1 MKAYRFINGGA
12 IEHLTLHDEPMLQ
25 PQRSEVLIR
34 VRAVSLNYRDLAM
47 IKGSYPRGQR
57 AGLIP
62 VSDAAGEVVAVGAD
76 VDRFSVGARV
86 INSFHPRWYA
96 GAPPSTLSKDSYG
109 SARDGWLVE
118 YKTVNQEALVPCPSH
133 LSFEEAST
141 LPCAALT
148 AWSALTDGAPI
159 RAGCT
164 VLTQGTGGVSIFAV
178 QFAKMLGARVIAT
191 TSSASKAE
199 KLLTLGAG
207 EVINY
212 LDHPRWGEK
221 ARELMQGRGV
231 DRVVEVGGSGTLPQS
246 IRAVAAGGEVVLIGF
261 LDGSS
266 PEVDFQELFRS
277 AALIRRSSAGNR
289 AALEDLIRALE
300 YTRVRPVVDRIFP
313 FKHAAD
319 ALRFYE
325 QRMFFGK
332 VVVSMGNS

>member
-141 LPCAALT
+141 LPCADSRRLHSVDARNGWRFDLC
-148 AWSALTDGAPI
+148 
-159 RAGCT
+159 RAVRQDVG
-164 VLTQGTGGVSIFAV
+164 
-178 QFAKMLGARVIAT
+178 GARDRHHIQ
-191 TSSASKAE
+191 
-199 KLLTLGAG
+199 
-207 EVINY
+207 
-212 LDHPRWGEK
+212 RQ
-221 ARELMQGRGV
+221 QGRKTTNTRRGRGHQLPGPPPLGREGARAHARKGCRPCCGSRRFGNTSAIDQGGGRRWRGCA
-231 DRVVEVGGSGTLPQS
+231 DRLPRRLQPRGGFPGIIPECSINSSQLSGQPGGARGPDP
-246 IRAVAAGGEVVLIGF
+246 RA
-261 LDGSS
+261 
-266 PEVDFQELFRS
+266 
-277 AALIRRSSAGNR
+277 
-289 AALEDLIRALE
+289 
-300 YTRVRPVVDRIFP
+300 
-313 FKHAAD
+313 
-319 ALRFYE
+319 
-325 QRMFFGK
+325 
-332 VVVSMGNS
+332 